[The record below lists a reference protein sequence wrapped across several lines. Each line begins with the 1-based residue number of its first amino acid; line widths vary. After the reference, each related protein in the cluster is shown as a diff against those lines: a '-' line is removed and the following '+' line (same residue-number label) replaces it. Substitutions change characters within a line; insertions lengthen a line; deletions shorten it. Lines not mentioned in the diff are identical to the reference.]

1 MRTVLTIAS
10 LTAILAGVP
19 VMSVA
24 AEGTAITQP
33 AVNSTFLTGASSLVE
48 KLMGQA
54 GGALNLAKQA
64 AAIPFAGSAAKGQV
78 DTAQSQ
84 VDTATKLTNELTGL
98 SQGKAPGAGSILGS
112 LSDGSGPSLSERFK
126 GLPLADT
133 VQTVLGNKEITGAL
147 LKGLPLDKIPGY
159 AVASQALSTFVSK

>member
-19 VMSVA
+19 VMSPA
-24 AEGTAITQP
+24 AEGAAVTQP
-33 AVNSTFLTGASSLVE
+33 AVNSSFLTGASSLVE

-54 GGALNLAKQA
+54 GGALSLAKQA

-78 DTAQSQ
+78 DSAQNQ
-84 VDTATKLTNELTGL
+84 VDLATKLKSELASL
-98 SQGKAPGAGSILGS
+98 SQGKAPGAGSILSG
-112 LSDGSGPSLSERFK
+112 LSDGSGPSLSDRFK

-133 VQTVLGNKEITGAL
+133 VQSVLGNKEIAGAL

-159 AVASQALSTFVSK
+159 ALASQALGAFTGK